1 MTWRT
6 VPPKPMT
13 TRACVLPAGVARSS
27 PLLPG
32 WHRAFHRS
40 RGIPSRDVGTEVPT
54 YDEWYDAFPF
64 MRYVGGRRVPN
75 SPLSSRPC
83 SLVGTTIHEPTSVGT
98 PAHAD
103 HMVECGD
110 DITSPVPPVR
120 GPHVVQGAF
129 VAQGRAC
136 RVHASPSAA
145 LASEEV
151 EEVFASDGAIEEVL
165 AVHVNSSTKPNAR
178 SPGRE
183 SFLCANG
190 DGSDPEL
197 AMKEELLLPLF
208 DALWVDVVSEVS
220 SARARVPRTRTARQR
235 TPTFFRSLFGRCGPW
250 WTNSSPAAAARSRR
264 SSPVTTSGSREVG
277 RELKRCPFFMISL
290 GSSPGSAGQRELC
303 RRARLQEVQCARVKL
318 KRGRVQS
325 RGIAG
330 SSRNVEVPLVSGV
343 HV

>member
-220 SARARVPRTRTARQR
+220 SARAETARQR

>member
-1 MTWRT
+1 
-6 VPPKPMT
+6 
-13 TRACVLPAGVARSS
+13 
-27 PLLPG
+27 
-32 WHRAFHRS
+32 
-40 RGIPSRDVGTEVPT
+40 
-54 YDEWYDAFPF
+54 
-64 MRYVGGRRVPN
+64 
-75 SPLSSRPC
+75 
-83 SLVGTTIHEPTSVGT
+83 
-98 PAHAD
+98 
-103 HMVECGD
+103 MVECGD

-220 SARARVPRTRTARQR
+220 SARARVPRTGTRNSATTNTNFFSFTVRQMRPLVDEFVAR
-235 TPTFFRSLFGRCGPW
+235 G
-250 WTNSSPAAAARSRR
+250 
-264 SSPVTTSGSREVG
+264 G
-277 RELKRCPFFMISL
+277 REKPPVVASDHFW
-290 GSSPGSAGQRELC
+290 
-303 RRARLQEVQCARVKL
+303 
-318 KRGRVQS
+318 
-325 RGIAG
+325 
-330 SSRNVEVPLVSGV
+330 
-343 HV
+343 